1 MVYVYSSKLQRRLE
15 FQESVVDAL
24 GFEDETPIKIRQ
36 DSCNLVVGTDCLGFE
51 WIDIPLC
58 RPRVCPFAMSNR
70 RFLDSYGKSCPKWI
84 PVACCC
90 LLHLSGLDGL
100 FLTRRPWHMRS
111 YPGVWV
117 PPGGHCE
124 AKEPIQDTAFRELTE
139 ELGLHSY
146 GKENVMNECTIKP
159 LCAWEAS
166 YPSRLDTGIGKS
178 TIFPK
183 SHHMVIYY
191 SVNWFRSSTSVLD
204 SDDIHSYLPQ
214 FNLEVNEVC
223 AAVWLPRPVLNKLS
237 DDWKAFEKHF
247 QNQSTISNSEYLYPE
262 LSTMPSTFQIDNDQT
277 EVWYWGVNSLDWQSV
292 PVNQLI
298 CGLTS
303 SRNPTVS
310 HNTRPESEVGNGPS
324 PVTLGTLYAISHWLS
339 STSARSTV

>member
-1 MVYVYSSKLQRRLE
+1 MVSYCSPSRSKMTSKISLLKIFSCLFTSQY
-15 FQESVVDAL
+15 L
-24 GFEDETPIKIRQ
+24 GFIF
-36 DSCNLVVGTDCLGFE
+36 SLVLS
-51 WIDIPLC
+51 IL
-58 RPRVCPFAMSNR
+58 S
-70 RFLDSYGKSCPKWI
+70 SYKLHSFSKY
-84 PVACCC
+84 C
-90 LLHLSGLDGL
+90 LL
-100 FLTRRPWHMRS
+100 
-111 YPGVWV
+111 
-117 PPGGHCE
+117 
-124 AKEPIQDTAFRELTE
+124 
-139 ELGLHSY
+139 
-146 GKENVMNECTIKP
+146 
-159 LCAWEAS
+159 
-166 YPSRLDTGIGKS
+166 
-178 TIFPK
+178 IF
-183 SHHMVIYY
+183 Y
-191 SVNWFRSSTSVLD
+191 RSVLD

-303 SRNPTVS
+303 SRNPTIP

-324 PVTLGTLYAISHWLS
+324 HVTLGTLYAISHWLS
-339 STSARSTV
+339 STNTISIV